1 MNQLL
6 DILQTNALEPREAIA
21 KMLGMGVDEV
31 NERIRRLESDG
42 VIRGYQAIV
51 NEDRIETN
59 RRVTAVIEG
68 KIAPERNGGFDR
80 VADRVA
86 QFPEVQD
93 VYLMSGGFDLMLFVV
108 GEDLREIAHFVSE
121 KLSTIHG
128 VLSCSTH
135 FQLKT
140 YKRNRVLMAPPAPD
154 ERLAVTP

>member
-59 RRVTAVIEG
+59 RRVTAVIEV

-108 GEDLREIAHFVSE
+108 GEDLR
-121 KLSTIHG
+121 
-128 VLSCSTH
+128 
-135 FQLKT
+135 
-140 YKRNRVLMAPPAPD
+140 
-154 ERLAVTP
+154 